1 MDSQIYLRLLS
12 NQFYESHSLI
22 PARRI
27 DNDNDGD
34 NDENKNKP
42 EENIKNLRTHF
53 GLALKS
59 K

>member
-1 MDSQIYLRLLS
+1 MDSQIYLSLLS

-34 NDENKNKP
+34 NDENKNKA
-42 EENIKNLRTHF
+42 K
-53 GLALKS
+53 A
-59 K
+59 